1 MSFTT
6 LDKVKAALSIPLAD
20 TSQDAV
26 LTPIVAG
33 VNAELLALFHLD
45 ECASKSYTKKYDI
58 WDAYTED
65 IWLWEYPVISITE
78 VKFNEVVQTDDGY
91 YLKKPAKMGMLSLT
105 NFQQFPV
112 GRQLTEVTHVAGWA
126 GGVVDDDLI
135 AAATLMAIVRFNTD
149 AKMGF
154 TSERIG
160 QYFYQLGGGTS
171 AGIGASGGVGLD
183 GVPIASRRILNQW
196 IRPFVTDE

>member
-1 MSFTT
+1 MARFLVET
-6 LDKVKAALSIPLAD
+6 LAIAGRAGFLAD
-20 TSQDAV
+20 VLGQFLAHDPGVGLAITPFQVRDDPGERVTAFLHAV
-26 LTPIVAG
+26 VAE
-33 VNAELLALFHLD
+33 VAEL
-45 ECASKSYTKKYDI
+45 
-58 WDAYTED
+58 
-65 IWLWEYPVISITE
+65 
-78 VKFNEVVQTDDGY
+78 
-91 YLKKPAKMGMLSLT
+91 
-105 NFQQFPV
+105 
-112 GRQLTEVTHVAGWA
+112 
-126 GGVVDDDLI
+126 DDLI